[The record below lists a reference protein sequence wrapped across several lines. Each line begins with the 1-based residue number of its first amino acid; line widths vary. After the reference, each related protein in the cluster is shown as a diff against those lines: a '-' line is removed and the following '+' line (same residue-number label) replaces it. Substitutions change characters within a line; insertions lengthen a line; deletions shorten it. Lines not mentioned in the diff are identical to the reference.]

1 MPMPRQAVPAL
12 AVPTLDHGHF
22 NIAAAKPKR
31 ATLICFYRG
40 FYRGLHCPLCAKYLT
55 ELEKLVD
62 SFAERGVESI
72 AISSDDEERA
82 RGMAEEI
89 GTQALRFGYDLP
101 LAVAR
106 EWGLYISTSQ
116 GKTSVG
122 IEEPAL
128 FAEPGLFIVN
138 PDGTLYYA
146 SVQSMP
152 FVRPNFRELLG
163 AIDFV
168 IEKDYPARGEYTG
181 EV

>member
-1 MPMPRQAVPAL
+1 MPIPRQTVPAL
-12 AVPTLDHGHF
+12 SVPTLAHGTF
-22 NIAAAKPKR
+22 DIAAAKPQR
-31 ATLICFYRG
+31 ATLIC

-55 ELEKLVD
+55 EFEKLVGD
-62 SFAERGVESI
+62 FAERGVESI
-72 AISSDDEERA
+72 AISSDDAERA
-82 RGMAEEI
+82 KGMAEKI
-89 GTQALRFGYDLP
+89 GAKALRFGYGLP
-101 LAVAR
+101 LPDAR
-106 EWGLYISTSQ
+106 KWGLYISTSR

-138 PDGTLYYA
+138 ADGTLYYA